1 MGVEPSPTL
10 TSHTASSISLSAGNS
25 GSSTFRGP
33 GTARSINCP
42 QHFHVD
48 FFFGS
53 SKSKLKDQALSPDL
67 LSSASGGSRRHKVAF
82 PLGSFS

>member
-48 FFFGS
+48 FGS
-53 SKSKLKDQALSPDL
+53 SKSKSKDQALSPDL